1 MGKLYTGGGRGITC
15 LGLTCSTRGEI
26 RNFYKIIVG
35 NLTGKDH
42 LGSLGVDGRL
52 IVKFIFNK

>member
-1 MGKLYTGGGRGITC
+1 MGGGGVITS
-15 LGLTCSTRGEI
+15 LGRTCSTPEEI

-42 LGSLGVDGRL
+42 LSNLGVDGRL
-52 IVKFIFNK
+52 IVKFLFNK